1 MAKPP
6 IIGITG
12 RKDRSARLHNYP
24 MYSVGQTYVEA
35 ILHVGGIPLII
46 PPVMGEEEAAALVG
60 QLDGLLFSGG
70 EDIAPRRY
78 GMEPSPHLGGVDEQR
93 DASEL
98 TLFRVA
104 AAQQKPIFGICRGH
118 QLLNVALGGTL
129 YQDLAS
135 EYPDALEHSAFPAR
149 CIEEPIHAVS
159 VEPDSPLER
168 ILDGLT
174 FQVNSAHHQAV
185 REPGRGM
192 EVIARAPDGVIEATW
207 CPALPFCLSVQ
218 WHPEA
223 MVARDPLMYRLFS
236 AFVEAAQRR

>member
-1 MAKPP
+1 MAKTP
-6 IIGITG
+6 IVGITG

-46 PPVMGEEEAAALVG
+46 PPVMGEREALALVG
-60 QLDGLLFSGG
+60 KLDALLFSGG

-78 GMEPSPHLGGVDEQR
+78 GMEPSPHLGGVDERR

-104 AAQQKPIFGICRGH
+104 VAQRKPIFGICRGH
-118 QLLNVALGGTL
+118 QLLNVAMGGTL

-135 EYPDALEHSAFPAR
+135 EYPHALEHSAFPAR
-149 CIEEPIHAVS
+149 CIEDPIHAVS
-159 VEPDSPLER
+159 VEPGSPLER

-185 REPGRGM
+185 KEPGRGM

-207 CPALPFCLSVQ
+207 CPDLPFCLSVQ

-223 MVARDPLMYRLFS
+223 MVPKDPLMYRLFE
-236 AFVEAAQRR
+236 AFVEAAR